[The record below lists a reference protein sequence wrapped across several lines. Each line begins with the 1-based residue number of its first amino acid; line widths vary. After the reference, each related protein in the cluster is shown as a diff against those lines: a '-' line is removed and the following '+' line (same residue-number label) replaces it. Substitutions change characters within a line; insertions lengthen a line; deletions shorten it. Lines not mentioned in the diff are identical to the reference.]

1 MQGSRPGALEAPVRG
16 PRVAFGD
23 LFRDTETR
31 RETTDGR
38 CRVEQENESSKGGP
52 LTGAPDALGF
62 VPFVVAAALVVM
74 AVLAI

>member
-1 MQGSRPGALEAPVRG
+1 MQGSRLGALEAPVRG

-23 LFRDTETR
+23 LFSDTEA
-31 RETTDGR
+31 RETNEGR
-38 CRVEQENESSKGGP
+38 CRVAQENESSRGEP